1 METQVKGSKRYFTEI
16 NIARGIAVLLV
27 LLGHSFPDAQ
37 TGISNPIAKSIFS
50 FVYAFHMETFFAL
63 AGFVAV
69 RKVLSDNINFGKE
82 LVNKIK
88 RLMIP
93 YLVYS
98 VVTLILKLFL
108 NEYANNKF
116 SLSEVWKILCGENP
130 NGGLWYLWTLFFI
143 SLFALLVGIIIKK
156 CNTGTKCMIFA
167 VLGVLTYVV
176 WMFVIREMSFLEFP
190 GRILRYALFYN
201 IGLIFAN
208 YYDSVDKKIFNVIIG
223 VLLLVAVFFMVNS
236 GVRVIT
242 HYLKVVMSILGIY
255 GVYSIANFI
264 DSKKN
269 RVRDAF
275 MGLGDYS
282 YDIYLISYFVQVSI
296 RVVCY
301 KILGLNYWLVVA
313 CMFVFGLVVPILLSM
328 FIIRKVGLFRK
339 LFLGDWKKKQ

>member
-1 METQVKGSKRYFTEI
+1 MELKGNKRYFSEI

-37 TGISNPIAKSIFS
+37 TGIGNPIAKSVFS

-69 RKVLSDNINFGKE
+69 GKVFSENINFGKE

-98 VVTLILKLFL
+98 VITLVMKLFL

-116 SLSEVWKILCGENP
+116 SVKDVWKILCGENP

-143 SLFALLVGIIIKK
+143 SLFAILIGTVIKK
-156 CNTGTKCMIFA
+156 SNTKTKCIIFA
-167 VLGVLTYVV
+167 VIGVVTYLV
-176 WMFVIREMSFLEFP
+176 WMFLIRDFSSLEFP
-190 GRILRYALFYN
+190 GRIVRYALFYN
-201 IGLIFAN
+201 IGLIFGC
-208 YYDSVDKKIFNVIIG
+208 YYDNISRKTFNAIVGVI
-223 VLLLVAVFFMVNS
+223 LLVAVFFMVNS
-236 GVRVIT
+236 GIRVIT
-242 HYLKVVMSILGIY
+242 HYLKPLMAIFGMY
-255 GVYSIANFI
+255 GVYAIADYI

-269 RVRDAF
+269 KVRDAF

-296 RVVCY
+296 RVVCW
-301 KILGLNYWLVVA
+301 KILGLNYWIVVVS
-313 CMFVFGLVVPILLSM
+313 MFVFGLIIPIILSKL
-328 FIIRKVGLFRK
+328 IIRKVGLFRK
-339 LFLGDWKKKQ
+339 LFLGDWKNKK